1 MGRSSRKK
9 KKRLDSAG
17 EEVVSP
23 KKSGRTLKCYKCA
36 KDVSEHDSSCP
47 HCGAKPPRVNPAV
60 LARVLLGIVI
70 AIVLYIYL
78 M

>member
-1 MGRSSRKK
+1 MGKSSRM
-9 KKRLDSAG
+9 KKRNTAAKG
-17 EEVVSP
+17 NAEQTV
-23 KKSGRTLKCYKCA
+23 KKGRTLRCYKCA
-36 KDVSEHDSSCP
+36 KEVSEFDSGCP

-70 AIVLYIYL
+70 AIVLYIYF

>member
-1 MGRSSRKK
+1 MGKASRQKK
-9 KKRLDSAG
+9 EKFTEKTGEKTSGKK
-17 EEVVSP
+17 
-23 KKSGRTLKCYKCA
+23 GRTLKCYKCA
-36 KDVSEHDSSCP
+36 KEVSEYDEGCP